1 MKKKEVMI
9 AMALNS
15 DHHRCKHSALI
26 TYKNEVISLA
36 CNRFKSHPFQKK
48 FGRADEAIFLHAEI
62 SAIKQAL
69 RRLSLKE
76 LSKSSL
82 YVVRVSINSDNN
94 PIFCYSK
101 PCEGCMRA
109 IEEFDIQKVLYTNED
124 GKFISLRN

>member
-82 YVVRVSINSDNN
+82 YVVRVSINTNDNK
-94 PIFCYSK
+94 PHFIYSK
-101 PCEGCMRA
+101 PCDGCMRA
-109 IEEFDIQKVLYTNED
+109 IAEFDISKVFYSND
-124 GKFISLRN
+124 GGDFIKLA